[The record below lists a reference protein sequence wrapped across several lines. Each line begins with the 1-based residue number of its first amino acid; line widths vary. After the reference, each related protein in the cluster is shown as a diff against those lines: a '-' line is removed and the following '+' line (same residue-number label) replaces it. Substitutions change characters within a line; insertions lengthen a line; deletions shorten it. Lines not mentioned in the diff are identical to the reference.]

1 MASLTT
7 RSENLDVLKTRRL
20 IIQNVNG
27 SYPDINTVP
36 TVADSQ
42 GTIGFSTMTIDSS
55 GNVRVSG
62 SLDVS
67 GSIITSNPGAS
78 TSNITITNTKPSISG
93 TYDGTTESYL
103 YLEPLG
109 GSVSIGTL
117 YDASGI
123 FIPPS
128 HTFEVNGN
136 SLLRNGLVVE
146 GASSPFTVDANGNM
160 TLSGSLVVLPG
171 GSITGSIDG
180 SNVTGQTNVTALTI
194 SGNIS
199 GSQVIGD
206 ISGGA
211 LFVRDGGYVN
221 TYLLQGTIPGSS
233 IQGDISGNA
242 RSITGT
248 INANQITGNIS
259 GGANTV
265 TGGYGAVLGSI
276 VAGDICG
283 GAAYIYDGGYV
294 FADQINDLT
303 GTRATLDTATWY
315 KGRIQ
320 GSQII
325 SDLSVNAFSI
335 RGTINGPT
343 QIRNGVPANILFG
356 DLSAGFA
363 INGANITTG
372 TIDGSKLTGLLSSN
386 QLPTSIPAG
395 TIYGDLSNGYIRGNH
410 LYNDIS
416 SSLLIGSVI
425 RATVPATQ
433 ITYTDVSANG
443 LNASVFS
450 SVMDSSGNFS
460 RPVSLTGGGIYSLFA
475 RSSSSAYPSY
485 SIFTTGYMDENSNW
499 FFAPISNSPFDTS
512 TYTLQPTADRQKIVI
527 SPTPTSPLTFT
538 LYYSL
543 VSSVPYLFGTPPP

>member
-248 INANQITGNIS
+248 INANQVLGSIS

-265 TGGYGAVLGSI
+265 TGGYGAVLGSS

-294 FADQINDLT
+294 FADQIDDLT

-356 DLSAGFA
+356 DLSSNCTV
-363 INGANITTG
+363 NGAQISGAITNATMIGSQITG
-372 TIDGSKLTGLLSSN
+372 
-386 QLPTSIPAG
+386 SINAG
-395 TIYGDLSNGYIRGNH
+395 NVYGDLSNGYIRGDH
-410 LYNDIS
+410 ISNDIS
-416 SSLLIGSVI
+416 GSLVI
-425 RATVPATQ
+425 DSLFRATIPATQ

-443 LNASVFS
+443 LNPSVFS
-450 SVMDSSGNFS
+450 SAMDVSSFVTPINLPSGC
-460 RPVSLTGGGIYSLFA
+460 IYSLFA
-475 RSSSSAYPSY
+475 RASDHPSN
-485 SIFTTGYMDENSNW
+485 SIFATGYTDNTYNW
-499 FFAPISNSPFDTS
+499 FFTPTSNSPFDTV
-512 TYTLQPTADRQKIVI
+512 TYTLQPSSDHAKIII
-527 SPTPTSPLTFT
+527 SPIPVSPLTFT

-543 VSSVPYLFGTPPP
+543 VSSVPLLFGNP